1 MIMPSLFLTEYIK
14 SNMFIQDLREE
25 LANRNVNFDLIVS
38 DINYTDC
45 PILCINPD
53 NKPKNVSLIDAWK
66 DAISVSKH
74 PLIILNELNL
84 SFLEPIFE
92 ILNDKNYAT
101 IINIHAWLWS
111 YGKKVSPETNDL
123 NFVSKLDFNSF
134 EPIDLENM
142 RNIFKQNNR
151 QYIRLLHKEM
161 PDAIFNVDEL
171 GIIDASMLENLDSI
185 SLKTYGFAWN
195 DLVILATGSLFATA
209 IQTWEIIQNH
219 DKQVSIFVLQKL
231 NADWNNEIIENIK
244 NSKKLFILVDHDNSE
259 ELRKWVE
266 NGLKKYW
273 LTDIQLNIISPK
285 YEKLTTIMNEY
296 QEEQSDFDPEKLSQR
311 IISKL

>member
-1 MIMPSLFLTEYIK
+1 MPSLFLTEYIK
-14 SNMFIQDLREE
+14 SNMFIQDLRDE
-25 LANRNVNFDLIVS
+25 LADRDVNFDLIVS

-45 PILCINPD
+45 PILTINPE
-53 NKPKNVSLIDAWK
+53 NKPENISLLDAWK

-84 SFLEPIFE
+84 NFLEPIFE
-92 ILNDKNYAT
+92 ILNGKKYAT

-111 YGKKVSPETNDL
+111 YGKKISPETNDL
-123 NFVSKLDFNSF
+123 DDHICNLNFHSF

-142 RNIFKQNNR
+142 RNIFKQNQR

-161 PDAIFNVDEL
+161 PDAIFDVDEL

-185 SLKTYGFAWN
+185 SLKTYGFAGN
-195 DLVILATGSLFATA
+195 DGVILATGSLFATA
-209 IQTWEIIQNH
+209 LQTWEIIQNH
-219 DKQVSIFVLQKL
+219 NKQVSIFVLQKL
-231 NADWNNEIIENIK
+231 NTDWNEEIIENIK
-244 NSKKLFILVDHDNSE
+244 NSKKLFILVDHDDSD
-259 ELRKWVE
+259 ELRKWIE
-266 NGLKKYW
+266 SELKKYW
-273 LTDIQLNIISPK
+273 LTDIELNIIYPK

>member
-1 MIMPSLFLTEYIK
+1 MSSLFLTEYIK

-25 LANRNVNFDLIVS
+25 VADRDVNFDLIVS
-38 DINYTDC
+38 DLNYNDC

-53 NKPKNVSLIDAWK
+53 NKPENVSLLDARK

-92 ILNDKNYAT
+92 LLNKKDYAT

-111 YGKKVSPETNDL
+111 YGKKISPETNDL
-123 NFVSKLDFNSF
+123 GDYICNLNFHSF

-161 PDAIFNVDEL
+161 PDAIFDVDEL

-185 SLKTYGFAWN
+185 SLKTYGFAGN
-195 DLVILATGSLFATA
+195 DGVILATGSLFATA
-209 IQTWEIIQNH
+209 IQTWEIIQNRN
-219 DKQVSIFVLQKL
+219 KQVSIFVLQKL
-231 NADWNNEIIENIK
+231 NSDWTEEMIENIK

-259 ELRKWVE
+259 ELRKRVE
-266 NGLKKYW
+266 NWMKNYW
-273 LTDIQLNIISPK
+273 LSDVELSIICPK
-285 YEKLTTIMNEY
+285 YERLTTILNEY
-296 QEEQSDFDPEKLSQR
+296 QEEQSDFDPEKLAQR

>member
-1 MIMPSLFLTEYIK
+1 MPSLFLTEYIK
-14 SNMFIQDLREE
+14 SNMFIQDLRDE
-25 LANRNVNFDLIVS
+25 LADRDVNFDLIVS
-38 DINYTDC
+38 DLNYSDC

-53 NKPKNVSLIDAWK
+53 NKPENVSLLDAWK

-92 ILNDKNYAT
+92 VLNKKDYVT

-111 YGKKVSPETNDL
+111 YGKKISPETNDL
-123 NFVSKLDFNSF
+123 DYICKLNFNIF

-142 RNIFKQNNR
+142 RNIFKQNQK

-161 PDAIFNVDEL
+161 PDAIFDVDEL

-185 SLKTYGFAWN
+185 SLKTYWFAGN
-195 DLVILATGSLFATA
+195 DGVILATGSLFATA

-219 DKQVSIFVLQKL
+219 NKQVSIFVLQKL
-231 NADWNNEIIENIK
+231 NADWSEEMIENIK
-244 NSKKLFILVDHDNSE
+244 NSKKLFILVDHENTD
-259 ELRKWVE
+259 ELRKWIDSRIK
-266 NGLKKYW
+266 NLN
-273 LTDIQLNIISPK
+273 LSDIQINIISPK
-285 YEKLTTIMNEY
+285 YENLTTILNEY

>member
-1 MIMPSLFLTEYIK
+1 MPSLFLTEYIK
-14 SNMFIQDLREE
+14 SNMFIQNLREE
-25 LANRNVNFDLIVS
+25 LADRDVNFDLIVS
-38 DINYTDC
+38 DINYSDC
-45 PILCINPD
+45 PILNINPD
-53 NKPKNVSLIDAWK
+53 NKPNNVSLINAWK

-84 SFLEPIFE
+84 GFLEPIFE
-92 ILNDKNYAT
+92 LLNDKEYAT

-111 YGKKVSPETNDL
+111 YGKKVSPETSDLDLISRL
-123 NFVSKLDFNSF
+123 NFNIF

-142 RNIFKQNNR
+142 WNIFKQNNK

-161 PDAIFNVDEL
+161 PDAIFDVDEL

-185 SLKTYGFAWN
+185 SLKTYGFAGN
-195 DLVILATGSLFATA
+195 DWVILATGSLFATA

-219 DKQVSIFVLQKL
+219 NKQISIFILQKL
-231 NADWNNEIIENIK
+231 NANWNNEIIENIK
-244 NSKKLFILVDHDNSE
+244 NSKKLFILVDHDNSD

-266 NGLKKYW
+266 SGLKKYQ
-273 LTDIQLNIISPK
+273 LSDIELNIICPK
-285 YEKLTTIMNEY
+285 YERLTTILNEY
-296 QEEQSDFDPEKLSQR
+296 QEEQSDFDPEKLAQR

>member
-1 MIMPSLFLTEYIK
+1 MSSLFLTEYIK
-14 SNMFIQDLREE
+14 SNMFIKDLRDE
-25 LANRNVNFDLIVS
+25 LSDRDVNFDLIVS
-38 DINYTDC
+38 DINYIDC

-53 NKPKNVSLIDAWK
+53 NKPENVSLLDAWK

-84 SFLEPIFE
+84 WFLEPIFE
-92 ILNDKNYAT
+92 VLNNKEYVT

-111 YGKKVSPETNDL
+111 YGKKISPEINDL
-123 NFVSKLDFNSF
+123 DHICKLDFNSF

-142 RNIFKQNNR
+142 WNIFKQNQR

-161 PDAIFNVDEL
+161 PDAIFDVDEL

-195 DLVILATGSLFATA
+195 DGVILATGSLFATA

-219 DKQVSIFVLQKL
+219 NKQVSIFVLQKL
-231 NADWNNEIIENIK
+231 NADWNEEMIDNIK
-244 NSKKLFILVDHDNSE
+244 NSKKLFILIDHDNSE
-259 ELRKWVE
+259 GLRKWAE
-266 NGLKKYW
+266 NWLKRFW
-273 LTDIQLNIISPK
+273 LTDIELNIIYPK
-285 YEKLTTIMNEY
+285 YDNLTTILNEY

>member
-1 MIMPSLFLTEYIK
+1 MPSLFLTEYIK

-25 LANRNVNFDLIVS
+25 LADRDVNFDLIVS
-38 DINYTDC
+38 DLNYTDC
-45 PILCINPD
+45 PILCINPN
-53 NKPKNVSLIDAWK
+53 NKPENVSLIDARK

-74 PLIILNELNL
+74 PLIILSELNL
-84 SFLEPIFE
+84 SFLEPVFE
-92 ILNDKNYAT
+92 ILNNKNYAT
-101 IINIHAWLWS
+101 IINIHAWLGS
-111 YGKKVSPETNDL
+111 YGKKISPEINDL
-123 NFVSKLDFNSF
+123 DEYISKLNFHSF

-142 RNIFKQNNR
+142 WNIFKQNNR

-161 PDAIFNVDEL
+161 PDAIFDVDEL

-195 DLVILATGSLFATA
+195 DGVILATGSLFATA

-219 DKQVSIFVLQKL
+219 NKQVSIFVLQRL
-231 NADWNNEIIENIK
+231 NADWNEEMIDNIK
-244 NSKKLFILVDHDNSE
+244 NSKKLFILIDHDNSE
-259 ELRKWVE
+259 GLRKWAE
-266 NGLKKYW
+266 NWLKRFW
-273 LTDIQLNIISPK
+273 LTDIELNIICPK

>member
-1 MIMPSLFLTEYIK
+1 
-14 SNMFIQDLREE
+14 MFIQDLHEE
-25 LANRNVNFDLIVS
+25 LADRDVNFDLIVS
-38 DINYTDC
+38 DLNYSDC
-45 PILCINPD
+45 PILCINPN
-53 NKPKNVSLIDAWK
+53 NKPENVSLIDAWK

-74 PLIILNELNL
+74 PLIILSELNL
-84 SFLEPIFE
+84 SFLEPILSV
-92 ILNDKNYAT
+92 LNDKNYAT

-111 YGKKVSPETNDL
+111 YGKKISPEINDL
-123 NFVSKLDFNSF
+123 DEYICKLNFHSF

-161 PDAIFNVDEL
+161 PDAIFDVDEL
-171 GIIDASMLENLDSI
+171 WIIDASMLENLDSI

-195 DLVILATGSLFATA
+195 DGVILATGSLFATV

-219 DKQVSIFVLQKL
+219 NKQISIFVLQRL
-231 NADWNNEIIENIK
+231 NADWSEEMIENIK
-244 NSKKLFILVDHDNSE
+244 NSKKLFIMIDHNNSE
-259 ELRKWVE
+259 ELRKWIK

-273 LTDIQLNIISPK
+273 LTDIELNIICPK

-296 QEEQSDFDPEKLSQR
+296 QEELSDFDPERLSQR

>member
-1 MIMPSLFLTEYIK
+1 MPSLFLTEYIK
-14 SNMFIQDLREE
+14 SNMFIQDLREK
-25 LANRNVNFDLIVS
+25 LADRDVNFDLIVS
-38 DINYTDC
+38 NLNYSDC
-45 PILCINPD
+45 PILSINPD
-53 NKPKNVSLIDAWK
+53 NKPENVSLLDARK

-92 ILNDKNYAT
+92 ILNGKKYAT

-111 YGKKVSPETNDL
+111 YGKKISPETNDL
-123 NFVSKLDFNSF
+123 DYVRKLNFHSF

-142 RNIFKQNNR
+142 RNIFKQNQR

-161 PDAIFNVDEL
+161 PDAIFHVDEL

-185 SLKTYGFAWN
+185 SLKTYGFAGN
-195 DLVILATGSLFATA
+195 DWVILATGSLFATA

-219 DKQVSIFVLQKL
+219 NKQVSIFVLQKL
-231 NADWNNEIIENIK
+231 NADWSEEMIENIK
-244 NSKKLFILVDHDNSE
+244 NSKKLFILIDHDNSE
-259 ELRKWVE
+259 ELRKWIE
-266 NGLKKYW
+266 SGLKKYW
-273 LTDIQLNIISPK
+273 LTDIALNTICPK
-285 YEKLTTIMNEY
+285 YEKLTTILNEY

>member
-1 MIMPSLFLTEYIK
+1 MPSLFLTEYIK

-25 LANRNVNFDLIVS
+25 LANRDVNFDLIVS
-38 DINYTDC
+38 DLNYTDC
-45 PILCINPD
+45 PILCIDPD
-53 NKPKNVSLIDAWK
+53 NKPENVTLIDAWK

-84 SFLEPIFE
+84 CFLKPIFE

-111 YGKKVSPETNDL
+111 YGKKISPETNDL
-123 NFVSKLDFNSF
+123 DEYISNLNFHNF

-142 RNIFKQNNR
+142 RNIFRQNNR

-161 PDAIFNVDEL
+161 PDAIFDVDEIGL
-171 GIIDASMLENLDSI
+171 IDASMLENLDSI
-185 SLKTYGFAWN
+185 SLKTYGFVGN
-195 DLVILATGSLFATA
+195 DGVILATGSLFATA
-209 IQTWEIIQNH
+209 IQTWEIIQEHN
-219 DKQVSIFVLQKL
+219 KQVSIFLLQKL
-231 NADWNNEIIENIK
+231 NADRNEEMIENIK
-244 NSKKLFILVDHDNSE
+244 NSRKLFILVDHDNSE
-259 ELRKWVE
+259 KFRKWVE
-266 NGLKKYW
+266 SGLKRYW
-273 LTDIQLNIISPK
+273 LIDIEFSIICPK

-296 QEEQSDFDPEKLSQR
+296 QEEQSDFNPEKLSRR

>member
-1 MIMPSLFLTEYIK
+1 MPSLFLTEYIK
-14 SNMFIQDLREE
+14 SNMFIQNLREE
-25 LANRNVNFDLIVS
+25 LADRDVNFDLIVS
-38 DINYTDC
+38 DLNYTDC

-53 NKPKNVSLIDAWK
+53 NKPENVSLIDAWK

-74 PLIILNELNL
+74 PLIILNELNF
-84 SFLEPIFE
+84 SFLEPIFPV
-92 ILNDKNYAT
+92 LNDKNYAT

-111 YGKKVSPETNDL
+111 YGKKILPEINDL
-123 NFVSKLDFNSF
+123 DEYISKLNFHSF

-161 PDAIFNVDEL
+161 PDAIFDVDEL

-195 DLVILATGSLFATA
+195 DGVILATGSLFATA

-219 DKQVSIFVLQKL
+219 NKQISIFVLQRL
-231 NADWNNEIIENIK
+231 NADWSEEIIDNIK
-244 NSKKLFILVDHDNSE
+244 NSKKLFILIDHDNSE
-259 ELRKWVE
+259 ELRKRAE
-266 NGLKKYW
+266 SGLKKYW
-273 LTDIQLNIISPK
+273 LTDIELNIICPK

-296 QEEQSDFDPEKLSQR
+296 QEEQSDFDSERLSQR
-311 IISKL
+311 IVSKL

>member
-1 MIMPSLFLTEYIK
+1 MPSLFLTEYIK

-25 LANRNVNFDLIVS
+25 VADRDVNFDLIVS
-38 DINYTDC
+38 DLNYSDC
-45 PILCINPD
+45 PILNISPD
-53 NKPKNVSLIDAWK
+53 NKPENVSLLDARK

-92 ILNDKNYAT
+92 LLDSKKYAT

-111 YGKKVSPETNDL
+111 YGKKISPEINDL
-123 NFVSKLDFNSF
+123 DSISKLDFNTF

-142 RNIFKQNNR
+142 RNIFKQNQR

-161 PDAIFNVDEL
+161 PDAIFDVDEL

-185 SLKTYGFAWN
+185 SLKTYGFAGN
-195 DLVILATGSLFATA
+195 DGVILATGSLFATA
-209 IQTWEIIQNH
+209 IQTWEITQNH
-219 DKQVSIFVLQKL
+219 NKQVSIFVLQKL
-231 NADWNNEIIENIK
+231 NSNWSEEMIENIR
-244 NSKKLFILVDHDNSE
+244 NSKKLFILIDHNDSE
-259 ELRKWVE
+259 ELRKRVE
-266 NGLKKYW
+266 NGLKNYQ
-273 LTDIQLNIISPK
+273 LSDIQLNIICPK
-285 YEKLTTIMNEY
+285 YENLTTILNEY
-296 QEEQSDFDPEKLSQR
+296 QEEQSDFDPERLSQR

>member
-1 MIMPSLFLTEYIK
+1 MPSLFLTEYIK
-14 SNMFIQDLREE
+14 SNMFIENLREE
-25 LANRNVNFDLIVS
+25 LADRDVNFDLIVS
-38 DINYTDC
+38 DLNYTDC

-53 NKPKNVSLIDAWK
+53 NKPENVSLIDAWK

-74 PLIILNELNL
+74 PLIILSELNF
-84 SFLEPIFE
+84 SFLEPIFPV
-92 ILNDKNYAT
+92 LNDKNYAT

-111 YGKKVSPETNDL
+111 YGKKILPEINDL
-123 NFVSKLDFNSF
+123 DEYISKLNFHSF

-161 PDAIFNVDEL
+161 PDAIFDVDEL

-195 DLVILATGSLFATA
+195 DGVILATGSLFATA

-219 DKQVSIFVLQKL
+219 NKQVSIFVLQRL
-231 NADWNNEIIENIK
+231 NADWSEEIIENIK
-244 NSKKLFILVDHDNSE
+244 NSNKLFILIDHDDSE
-259 ELRKWVE
+259 ELRKRAE
-266 NGLKKYW
+266 SGLKKYW
-273 LTDIQLNIISPK
+273 LTDIELNIICPK

-296 QEEQSDFDPEKLSQR
+296 QEEQSDFDPERLSQR
-311 IISKL
+311 IVSKL

>member
-1 MIMPSLFLTEYIK
+1 MPSLFLTEYIK
-14 SNMFIQDLREE
+14 SNMFIQDLRDE
-25 LANRNVNFDLIVS
+25 LADRDVNFDLIVS
-38 DINYTDC
+38 DLNYSDC
-45 PILCINPD
+45 PILNINPD
-53 NKPKNVSLIDAWK
+53 NKPENVSLIDARK

-74 PLIILNELNL
+74 PLIILNELNI

-92 ILNDKNYAT
+92 LLDSKKYAT

-111 YGKKVSPETNDL
+111 YGKKISPETNDL
-123 NFVSKLDFNSF
+123 DYVRKLNFHSF

-142 RNIFKQNNR
+142 RNIFKQNQR

-161 PDAIFNVDEL
+161 PDAIFDVDEL

-185 SLKTYGFAWN
+185 SLKTYGFAGN
-195 DLVILATGSLFATA
+195 DGVILATGSLFATA

-219 DKQVSIFVLQKL
+219 NKQVSIFVLQKL
-231 NADWNNEIIENIK
+231 NSNWSEEMIENIK
-244 NSKKLFILVDHDNSE
+244 NSKKLFILIDHNDSE
-259 ELRKWVE
+259 ELKKRIE
-266 NGLKKYW
+266 NGMKNYGLN
-273 LTDIQLNIISPK
+273 DIQLNIICPK
-285 YEKLTTIMNEY
+285 YENLTTILNEY

>member
-1 MIMPSLFLTEYIK
+1 MPSLFLTEYIK
-14 SNMFIQDLREE
+14 SNMFIQNLREE
-25 LANRNVNFDLIVS
+25 LADRDVNFDLIVS
-38 DINYTDC
+38 DLNYTDC

-53 NKPKNVSLIDAWK
+53 NKPENVSLIDAWK

-74 PLIILNELNL
+74 PLIILNELNF
-84 SFLEPIFE
+84 SFLEPIFSV
-92 ILNDKNYAT
+92 LNDKNYAT

-111 YGKKVSPETNDL
+111 YGKKILPEINDL
-123 NFVSKLDFNSF
+123 DEYISKLNFHSF

-161 PDAIFNVDEL
+161 PDAIFDVDEL

-195 DLVILATGSLFATA
+195 DGVILATGSLFATA

-219 DKQVSIFVLQKL
+219 NKQVSIFVLQRL
-231 NADWNNEIIENIK
+231 NADWSEEIIENIK
-244 NSKKLFILVDHDNSE
+244 NSNKLFILIDHDDSE
-259 ELRKWVE
+259 ELRKRAE
-266 NGLKKYW
+266 SGLKKYW
-273 LTDIQLNIISPK
+273 LTDIELNIICPK

-296 QEEQSDFDPEKLSQR
+296 QEEQSDFDSERLSQR
-311 IISKL
+311 IVSKL